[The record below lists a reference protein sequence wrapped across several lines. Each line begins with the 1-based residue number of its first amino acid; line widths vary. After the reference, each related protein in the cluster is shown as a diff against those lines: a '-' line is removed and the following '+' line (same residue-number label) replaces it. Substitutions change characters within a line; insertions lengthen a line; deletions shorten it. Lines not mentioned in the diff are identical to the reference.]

1 VIQFQVSPH
10 VLWSLGGL
18 YAILVVASAWVMM
31 LRCRAPEKDRTEL
44 VQRIRSWWLIVSIFT
59 LVIIMSRNVSVTFF
73 AFVSFLALKEYLSIV
88 PTRRADRRVLFWA
101 YLSIPVQYYW
111 VAQAWY
117 GMFIIFI
124 PEYVFVLL
132 PMRMVLIGETKE
144 FLRAAGTLHWG
155 IMTMV
160 FGISHIAYFLVLP
173 EGSRGEP
180 EQMQSFK
187 GGIARLAES
196 NPTVPVIPVFLHGL
210 GKALPKGETILVP
223 FFCDVF
229 VGEPLPW
236 TGDRRSYMRQHDE
249 RMRQLAAEGN
259 FPSWE

>member
-1 VIQFQVSPH
+1 MAFLRLLLLLLIARPLARILTGADVEGRERLPTR
-10 VLWSLGGL
+10 GP
-18 YAILVVASAWVMM
+18 AIVVANHNSHLDTMVLMSLFPLSLLPKLHPVAAMDYFLTSRLFSWFTLKVVGI
-31 LRCRAPEKDRTEL
+31 LPIKRTISRGDDNPLAPCNQAL
-44 VQRIRSWWLIVSIFT
+44 AGGQVLIVF
-59 LVIIMSRNVSVTFF
+59 
-73 AFVSFLALKEYLSIV
+73 
-88 PTRRADRRVLFWA
+88 
-101 YLSIPVQYYW
+101 
-111 VAQAWY
+111 
-117 GMFIIFI
+117 
-124 PEYVFVLL
+124 
-132 PMRMVLIGETKE
+132 
-144 FLRAAGTLHWG
+144 
-155 IMTMV
+155 
-160 FGISHIAYFLVLP
+160 P

-236 TGDRRSYMRQHDE
+236 TGDRRSYMRQLDE

-259 FPSWE
+259 FPAWN